1 MLHFIKLPIYNLIV
15 NYLLELPAEIYTSIF
30 VVIGLSIFAIVVG
43 NQMKHADP
51 LKKPNTIVFIGE
63 FITTGVEN
71 FIVSMGGQKLK
82 YLTPYFMT
90 LALYIPI
97 SFITGMIGLPS
108 PINYY
113 GVPMLFATATF
124 VLVHATAIRYQKL
137 GYFKRF
143 LAPFAVFLPI
153 NLLTFL
159 SPIVSLSF
167 RMFGNALAG
176 TIILSMIY
184 WATGNVTEL
193 LFNLLGIQN
202 LNFLGPIITPVF
214 HAYFDLFGALIQTLV
229 FLSLSVL
236 FISAEIPS
244 ENN

>member
-1 MLHFIKLPIYNLIV
+1 MSFYSIPLYNLIT
-15 NYLLELPAEIYTSIF
+15 NFFLNLPAEIYTSVL
-30 VVIGLSIFAIVVG
+30 VVILLSIFSVYVG
-43 NQMKHADP
+43 SQMKKSDP
-51 LKKPNTIVFIGE
+51 LKKPSTIVWLGE
-63 FITTGVEN
+63 TIVSGIEN
-71 FIVSMGGQKLK
+71 FIVSMGGNKLK

-97 SFITGMIGLPS
+97 SFITGMFGLPS

-124 VLVHATAIRYQKL
+124 ILVHGTAMRYQKW

-143 LAPFAVFLPI
+143 TAPFAIFLPI

-184 WATGNVTEL
+184 WATGNATEI

-202 LNFLGPIITPVF
+202 LNFLGPLIAPVF

>member
-1 MLHFIKLPIYNLIV
+1 MSFYSIPLYNLIT
-15 NYLLELPAEIYTSIF
+15 NFFLNLPAEIYTSVL
-30 VVIGLSIFAIVVG
+30 VVILLSIFSIYVG
-43 NQMKHADP
+43 SQMKKADP
-51 LKKPNTIVFIGE
+51 LKKPSTIVWLGE
-63 FITTGVEN
+63 TIVSGIEN
-71 FIVSMGGQKLK
+71 FIVSMGGNKLK

-90 LALYIPI
+90 LALYIPF
-97 SFITGMIGLPS
+97 SFITGMFGLPS

-124 VLVHATAIRYQKL
+124 LLVHATAVRYQKW

-143 LAPFAVFLPI
+143 TAPFAIFLPI

-184 WATGNVTEL
+184 WATGNATEI

-202 LNFLGPIITPVF
+202 LNFLGPIVAPVF

>member
-1 MLHFIKLPIYNLIV
+1 MGLIGLPIYNIIA
-15 NYLLELPAEIYTSIF
+15 NYFLELPAEIYTSF
-30 VVIGLSIFAIVVG
+30 LVVLLLSIFSIIVG
-43 NQMKHADP
+43 NEMKKADP
-51 LKKPNTIVFIGE
+51 LKKPTTIVLIGE
-63 FITTGVEN
+63 TIIDGIEKFL
-71 FIVSMGGQKLK
+71 VSMGGSRVK
-82 YLTPYFMT
+82 YLTPYFVA
-90 LALYIPI
+90 LAMYIPI
-97 SFITGMIGLPS
+97 SFITGIIGLPS

-113 GVPMLFATATF
+113 GVPLLFATASF
-124 VLVHATAIRYQKL
+124 VLVHATAVRYQKW

-143 LAPFAVFLPI
+143 TAPFAIFLPI

-184 WATGNVTEL
+184 WATGNATEL
-193 LFNLLGIQN
+193 LFGLLGLQN
-202 LNFLGPIITPVF
+202 FNFLGPIITPVF